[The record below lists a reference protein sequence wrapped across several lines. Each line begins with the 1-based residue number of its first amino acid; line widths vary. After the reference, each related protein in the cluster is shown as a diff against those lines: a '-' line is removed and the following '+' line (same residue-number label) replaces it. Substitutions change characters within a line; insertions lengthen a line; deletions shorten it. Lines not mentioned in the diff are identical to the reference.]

1 MPVILDY
8 RNTIQNFIHESGR
21 SVWAKDLVAAA
32 VTNNGCLTDNQIL
45 LICEDIE
52 NGVTSPSIALP
63 GNIGSAIPRIELKTL
78 KHVANVNRLVP
89 NQTIHFC
96 HDGITVLFGANG
108 SGKSGYFRILNKLAS
123 GSINYSVMQD
133 IFNENPQPMSI
144 EVTYAENGTD
154 HTDAWDLIS
163 PLSTP
168 LGHISVF
175 DTNYAKGL
183 TNEHD
188 SNIYLFDSMGLNI
201 YRGIANGVR
210 RLKEL
215 GYDVSSD
222 EADVNN
228 LCTANYSDKLVRA
241 LEIQFRE
248 ELKGFEMDY
257 LNVSLQLSDITNPLS
272 KIKLTIKNN
281 HELDVVLSE
290 AEQKCCA
297 LALFIAECELLD
309 VKQPV
314 IFDDPVN
321 SLDAC
326 VIGMFANRIVQMSS
340 PIILFTHNTQ
350 LLAEIKYADNVDL
363 YKDSSSTRRAG
374 KRGVLIYEVLRNGP
388 EEVGYIVN
396 YHECKCK
403 HYLAI
408 AKDVLDNHSSPLT
421 PVYQKQLA
429 DNLRMATEWVVDEVF
444 FRNLIPN
451 RFRGRFDNIKWT
463 KLEEMVGQNS
473 ADVQAVHTIYQKLS
487 SVGSHVGAAHVQ
499 APLRKDQYQGFYNT
513 LKALVDNAGI

>member
-8 RNTIQNFIHESGR
+8 RNTIQNFIHVAGR
-21 SVWAKDLVAAA
+21 SVWAKDLIAAA
-32 VTNNGCLTDNQIL
+32 VINNGYLTDEQL
-45 LICEDIE
+45 FLICEDIE
-52 NGVTSPSIALP
+52 NGVTSPSIVLP
-63 GNIGSAIPRIELKTL
+63 GNIGSAIPHVELKAL
-78 KHVANVNRLVP
+78 KHVANVNRLVQD
-89 NQTIHFC
+89 QTIHFC

-133 IFNENPQPMSI
+133 VFNENPQPMSI

-154 HTDAWDLIS
+154 HTDVWDLIS

-188 SNIYLFDSMGLNI
+188 SNIYLFDSMGLSI
-201 YRGIANGVR
+201 YRGISDGVR
-210 RLKEL
+210 KLKEL

-222 EADVNN
+222 EADINN

-241 LEIQFRE
+241 LEIQFRK
-248 ELKGFEMDY
+248 ELDVFEMGY
-257 LNVSLQLSDITNPLS
+257 LKVSLQLSDITNPLS
-272 KIKLTIKNN
+272 KIKLTIKNS
-281 HELDVVLSE
+281 HKLDVVLSE
-290 AEQKCCA
+290 AELKCCA

-326 VIGMFANRIVQMSS
+326 IIGMFTNRIVQMSS
-340 PIILFTHNTQ
+340 PIVLFTHNTQ
-350 LLAEIKYADNVDL
+350 LLAEIKYADNVFVYND
-363 YKDSSSTRRAG
+363 YSSTRKAG
-374 KRGVLIYEVLRNGP
+374 KRGVLIYEVLRNCP
-388 EEVGYIVN
+388 EEVGYIVK
-396 YHECKCK
+396 YHECKCR

-408 AKDVLDNHSSPLT
+408 AKDILDNHSSPLT

-451 RFRGRFDNIKWT
+451 RFRGRFDSIKWT
-463 KLEEMVGQNS
+463 KLEEMVGQNV
-473 ADVQAVHTIYQKLS
+473 ADVRDVHEIYKKVS
-487 SVGSHVGAAHVQ
+487 SVGIHVGVAHVQ
-499 APLRKDQYQGFYNT
+499 APLRKDQYQGFYDT
-513 LKALVDNAGI
+513 LKDLIDNAGI

>member
-1 MPVILDY
+1 
-8 RNTIQNFIHESGR
+8 
-21 SVWAKDLVAAA
+21 
-32 VTNNGCLTDNQIL
+32 
-45 LICEDIE
+45 
-52 NGVTSPSIALP
+52 
-63 GNIGSAIPRIELKTL
+63 
-78 KHVANVNRLVP
+78 
-89 NQTIHFC
+89 
-96 HDGITVLFGANG
+96 
-108 SGKSGYFRILNKLAS
+108 
-123 GSINYSVMQD
+123 
-133 IFNENPQPMSI
+133 
-144 EVTYAENGTD
+144 
-154 HTDAWDLIS
+154 
-163 PLSTP
+163 
-168 LGHISVF
+168 
-175 DTNYAKGL
+175 
-183 TNEHD
+183 
-188 SNIYLFDSMGLNI
+188 MGLNI
-201 YRGIANGVR
+201 YRGIADGVR

-374 KRGVLIYEVLRNGP
+374 KRGVLIYEVLRNCP

>member
-8 RNTIQNFIHESGR
+8 RNIIQNFVHGADR
-21 SVWAKDLVAAA
+21 SVWAKNLVAAA
-32 VTNNGCLTDNQIL
+32 VINNGNLTDDQLLQI
-45 LICEDIE
+45 CADID
-52 NGVTSPSIALP
+52 NRVTSPSIVLP
-63 GNIGSAIPRIELKTL
+63 GNIGSAIPRVELKML
-78 KHVANVNRLVP
+78 KHVANVNRLVSD
-89 NQTIHFC
+89 QTIHFV
-96 HDGITVLFGANG
+96 HDGITVLFGTNG
-108 SGKSGYFRILNKLAS
+108 SGKSSCFRILNKLAN

-175 DTNYAKGL
+175 DTNYAKSL

-201 YRGIANGVR
+201 YRGISDGVR

-222 EADVNN
+222 EVDINN

-241 LEIQFRE
+241 LETQFRE

-257 LNVSLQLSDITNPLS
+257 LNVSLQLLDITNPLS
-272 KIKLTIKNN
+272 KIKLTIKND

-326 VIGMFANRIVQMSS
+326 VIGMFANRIVQMPH
-340 PIILFTHNTQ
+340 PIVLFTHNTQ
-350 LLAEIKYADNVDL
+350 LLAEVKYADNVVVYEDF
-363 YKDSSSTRRAG
+363 SSRRIAG
-374 KRGVLIYEVLRNGP
+374 KRGILIYEVLRNCP
-388 EEVGYIVN
+388 EEVGYIVKYN
-396 YHECKCK
+396 ECKCK

-408 AKDVLDNHSSPLT
+408 AKDILDNHSNPLT
-421 PVYQKQLA
+421 RDYQKQLA
-429 DNLRMATEWVVDEVF
+429 DNLRMATEWLVDEVF

-451 RFRGRFDNIKWT
+451 RFRGRFDKIKWT
-463 KLEEMVGQNS
+463 KLEEMIGQNS
-473 ADVQAVHTIYQKLS
+473 ADVRTVRTIYQKVS

-499 APLRKDQYQGFYNT
+499 APLRKDQFQGFYDT
-513 LKALVDNAGI
+513 LKTLVDNAGL